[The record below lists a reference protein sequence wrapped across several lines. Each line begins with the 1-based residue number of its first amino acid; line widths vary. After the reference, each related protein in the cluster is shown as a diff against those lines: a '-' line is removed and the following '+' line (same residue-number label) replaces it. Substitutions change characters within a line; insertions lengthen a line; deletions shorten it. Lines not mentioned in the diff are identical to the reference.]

1 MLCSAAAT
9 FTASINCRKELNTA
23 KTRTL
28 SSAGCVCGK
37 PTAEPGKGNG
47 KSSDCPIEDRHLL
60 YLRRIFESF
69 WRVQC
74 PKRCFARA
82 LQNRC
87 KPLQSFRRAEGR
99 RSARLRNPKSSLS
112 NRSFSFQKPIDLR
125 EENTLFRVKARHH
138 EGRVETGSF

>member
-60 YLRRIFESF
+60 YLRGIIESF
-69 WRVQC
+69 WRVRC
-74 PKRCFARA
+74 PKTALCKGVAEA
-82 LQNRC
+82 LQAASIV
-87 KPLQSFRRAEGR
+87 PARR
-99 RSARLRNPKSSLS
+99 
-112 NRSFSFQKPIDLR
+112 
-125 EENTLFRVKARHH
+125 KAQTRQ
-138 EGRVETGSF
+138 T

>member
-60 YLRRIFESF
+60 YLRGIFEPF

-74 PKRCFARA
+74 P
-82 LQNRC
+82 
-87 KPLQSFRRAEGR
+87 
-99 RSARLRNPKSSLS
+99 RLN
-112 NRSFSFQKPIDLR
+112 
-125 EENTLFRVKARHH
+125 NTLRSVGRTGFLEGYCQIQNHGLWTYYRLAWDWKASQ
-138 EGRVETGSF
+138 T